1 MLVTEEN
8 RAGKHEHEYDPLGN
22 LLETQQHNGEQ
33 IFQLVEAKRGSSGS
47 QKSFLTQKQFFLS
60 APAVLA

>member
-22 LLETQQHNGEQ
+22 LLTTTLPDGRRIEN
-33 IFQLVEAKRGSSGS
+33 LY
-47 QKSFLTQKQFFLS
+47 
-60 APAVLA
+60 

>member
-22 LLETQQHNGEQ
+22 LLET
-33 IFQLVEAKRGSSGS
+33 
-47 QKSFLTQKQFFLS
+47 
-60 APAVLA
+60 